1 MIQKFCPKCGHEVPK
16 ERRYLRNWMWAKW
29 NCSNCETVL
38 GFCYKRRSLMIFL
51 DAIILVLVWI
61 AKVRWEV
68 DLRWWFY
75 AWLLLTTLL
84 VVPLI
89 DGIRVVAKS
98 TD

>member
-1 MIQKFCPKCGHEVPK
+1 
-16 ERRYLRNWMWAKW
+16 
-29 NCSNCETVL
+29 
-38 GFCYKRRSLMIFL
+38 MIFL

-89 DGIRVVAKS
+89 DGSRVVAKS